1 MSGFGVIPGI
11 VTPALE
17 VKEKWFKSSLLSPV
31 EGDPADGTKR
41 SGGVGGV
48 IRGDGSV
55 FTSKTIMEDEQL
67 SQP

>member
-31 EGDPADGTKR
+31 EGDPADGDRK
-41 SGGVGGV
+41 
-48 IRGDGSV
+48 SV
-55 FTSKTIMEDEQL
+55 V
-67 SQP
+67 